1 MTRHFT
7 ALILILFLFATS
19 LLSCSSGAENS
30 SPTLPTGVWRATLK
44 MQGQTLPFTF
54 RIAASDGTGYQ
65 AFLQNGEEEILVD
78 EVVVEGDSI
87 HLPMHIFDT
96 QIDAQIQGDS
106 LLGYWTKNYTNDY
119 RIPFTAVH
127 GEAYRFTPAS
137 SENPVDVGGTWAVYF
152 AGDSLPSVGVFE
164 QDGSHLTGSFLTTT
178 GDYRFLEGQV
188 NQDELMLSTFDGE
201 HAFLFKATWQED
213 SILQGDFW
221 SGKSYHT
228 TWTAH
233 RDDDAALPD
242 ANQLTYLK
250 NGYDRLA
257 FTFPNLEGQPV
268 SISDKQYQGKVVIVQ
283 LFGTW
288 CPNCMDETKFY
299 TDWYQKN
306 KDRGVEIIGL
316 AYEQKDDFDYARR
329 RVQRMVNKLNVPYDF
344 LIAGVADKEIAA
356 QTLPMLNHVMSFP
369 TSIYVGRDGHVKGIH
384 TGFSGPG
391 TGVYYDRFVQEFNAR
406 MDTLLSEQQ

>member
-1 MTRHFT
+1 MIRHFT
-7 ALILILFLFATS
+7 APIFLLFLLATG
-19 LLSCSSGAENS
+19 LLSCSSGSENS
-30 SPTLPTGVWRATLK
+30 SPTLLTGVWRATLK

-54 RIAASDGTGYQ
+54 RIAGTDSAGYQ

-106 LLGYWTKNYTNDY
+106 LLGYWTKNYADNY

-137 SENPVDVGGTWAVYF
+137 SENSADVGGTWAVSF
-152 AGDSLPSVGVFE
+152 DGDSLPSVGVFE
-164 QDGSHLTGSFLTTT
+164 QEGSHLTGSFLTTT

-188 NQDELMLSTFDGE
+188 TQGKMMLSTFDGE
-201 HAFLFKATWQED
+201 HAFLFTANLQTD
-213 SILQGDFW
+213 STLQGDFW

-233 RDDDAALPD
+233 RDDDAALPN

-250 NGYDRLA
+250 EGYDRLA
-257 FTFPNLEGQPV
+257 FIFPNLEGQPV
-268 SISDKQYQGKVVIVQ
+268 SLSDEQYQGKVVIVQ

-306 KDRGVEIIGL
+306 KDRGIEIIGL

-329 RVQRMVNKLNVPYDF
+329 RVQRMVEKLEVPYDF
-344 LIAGVADKEIAA
+344 LIAGVADKAKAA

-391 TGVYYDRFVQEFNAR
+391 TGVYYEQFVQEFNAR
-406 MDTLLSEQQ
+406 MDTLLSSR

>member
-1 MTRHFT
+1 MIRHFT
-7 ALILILFLFATS
+7 ASIFLLFLLATG
-19 LLSCSSGAENS
+19 LLSCSPSSENS

-54 RIAASDGTGYQ
+54 RIAASDSTGYQ

-106 LLGYWTKNYTNDY
+106 LLGYWTKNYTNNY

-127 GEAYRFTPAS
+127 GEAYRFTPVS

-188 NQDELMLSTFDGE
+188 NQDEMMLSTFDGE
-201 HAFLFKATWQED
+201 HAFLFKATLQED

-250 NGYDRLA
+250 DGYDRLA

-268 SISDKQYQGKVVIVQ
+268 SLSDKQYQGKVVIVQ

-299 TDWYQKN
+299 TDWYRKN

-344 LIAGVADKEIAA
+344 LIAGVADKEKTA

-391 TGVYYDRFVQEFNAR
+391 TGVYYEQFVEEFNAR
-406 MDTLLSEQQ
+406 MDTLL